1 MIPVTVDE
9 IAMVLGTR
17 LSGPEDGTA
26 VITALTAD
34 SRSVIPGALFV
45 ALRGEQ
51 VDGHDYV
58 AAA

>member
-17 LSGPEDGTA
+17 LSGPEEGTA

-34 SRSVIPGALFV
+34 SRSVTPGALFV
-45 ALRGEQ
+45 ALRG
-51 VDGHDYV
+51 
-58 AAA
+58 